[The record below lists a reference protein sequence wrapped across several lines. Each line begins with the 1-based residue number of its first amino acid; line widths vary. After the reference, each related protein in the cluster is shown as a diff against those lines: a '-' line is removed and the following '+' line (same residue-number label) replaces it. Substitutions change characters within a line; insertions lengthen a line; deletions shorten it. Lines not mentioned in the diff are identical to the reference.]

1 MQFEFDEKIDSSIQ
15 KSLRS
20 TVRLFK
26 EQLKQAE
33 EGGTS
38 TSAPSYE
45 EFERA
50 LMSIMDSNKAA
61 DLNKLRTPSL
71 KELFD
76 RAWSQKLRNYAI
88 QKQLHDTYE
97 ALIRRY

>member
-15 KSLRS
+15 KSLKS

-26 EQLKQAE
+26 ERLRQAE

-38 TSAPSYE
+38 PSAPSYE
-45 EFERA
+45 EFESA
-50 LMSIMDSNKAA
+50 LKTIMDSNKAA

-71 KELFD
+71 RELFD
-76 RAWSQKLRNYAI
+76 RAWSQKLRSYSI
-88 QKQLHDTYE
+88 QKQLRDAYE
-97 ALIRRY
+97 ALVRRY